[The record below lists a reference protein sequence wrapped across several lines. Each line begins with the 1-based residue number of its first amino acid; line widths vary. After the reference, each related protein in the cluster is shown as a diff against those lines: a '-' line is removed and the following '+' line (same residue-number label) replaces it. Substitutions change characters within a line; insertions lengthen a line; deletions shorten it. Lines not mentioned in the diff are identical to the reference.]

1 MAASDAEN
9 GASVDGRHQ
18 FIPVQKQDLI
28 EALAVTGHAGQE
40 QKDFRTFCAFL
51 ASYYHHSFYAELTE
65 LKDLHAWFAP
75 HGPRP
80 IRRKPI
86 DLDAGYRDLIATFE
100 NVMTQAA
107 FVEIPAAEV
116 QALGGEHPLLDVKT
130 RTPMEDYESV
140 RIFCRGK
147 SSQTIERRGAL
158 GRKGVATI
166 ADVYDD
172 VVVLVRFK
180 RAETQEKKTGNRL
193 WQGSSKASGARSG
206 KLLVKYFRNI
216 SRPELPML
224 LPDVRVVMKQRDMLL
239 LGGPALL
246 GGVPIALNI
255 IPALSVLLVVAGA
268 YLGYKGVAT
277 QDQMTKAIGAM
288 SALVGAGAFMFRQ
301 YSNYSHRKLRYQK
314 ELADNIYFKNVNNDA
329 GVFETLIGAAEEQ
342 ETKEALLGFHFLL
355 TEGPFKDADS
365 LDARIEEWL
374 QQNFGIDADFEVSD
388 ALRKLEQLGLLTQE
402 NGRIG
407 TVSLTEALIRLDT
420 LWDQLYDFKRPAQNQ
435 RVA

>member
-1 MAASDAEN
+1 MPTSGTEN
-9 GASVDGRHQ
+9 VTGVDGRHQ
-18 FIPVQKQDLI
+18 FIPIQKQDLI
-28 EALAVTGHAGQE
+28 EALATTGHSGQE
-40 QKDFRTFCAFL
+40 QHDFRTFCAFL
-51 ASYYHHSFYAELTE
+51 AAYYHHSFYAELTE
-65 LKDLHAWFAP
+65 LKDIHAWFAP
-75 HGPRP
+75 HGPKP
-80 IRRKPI
+80 VRRKPI
-86 DLDAGYRDLIATFE
+86 DLDAAYGDLMTTFE

-107 FVEIPAAEV
+107 FVEIPAAQV

-130 RTPMEDYESV
+130 RTPMDNYESI
-140 RIFCRGK
+140 RIFCRGRT
-147 SSQTIERRGAL
+147 SQTIERRGAL

-166 ADVYDD
+166 ADVFED

-180 RAETQEKKTGNRL
+180 RDDGHEKKPRL
-193 WQGSSKASGARSG
+193 AWQGSARSG
-206 KLLVKYFRNI
+206 APKPGTVLIKYFQNI

-224 LPDVRVVMKQRDMLL
+224 LPDVRVVMKQKDMLL
-239 LGGPALL
+239 LGAPALL

-268 YLGYKGVAT
+268 YLGYQGSVA
-277 QDQMTKAIGAM
+277 QDQMTKAIGAL

-342 ETKEALLGFHFLL
+342 ETKEALLAFHFLL
-355 TEGPFKDADS
+355 TEGPFKDAHS
-365 LDARIEEWL
+365 LDTRIEEWL
-374 QQNFGIDADFEVSD
+374 HQNFGITVDFEVSD
-388 ALRKLEQLGLLTQE
+388 ALGKLEHLGLLTHE
-402 NGRIG
+402 SGKIG

-420 LWDQLYDFKRPAQNQ
+420 LWDQLYDFKRPAQTQ

>member
-28 EALAVTGHAGQE
+28 EALAATGHAAQE
-40 QKDFRTFCAFL
+40 QKDFRTFCGFL

-86 DLDAGYRDLIATFE
+86 DLDAAYGDLIATFE

-130 RTPMEDYESV
+130 RTPMDDYESV

-193 WQGSSKASGARSG
+193 WQETRPNLAKSG

-342 ETKEALLGFHFLL
+342 DTKEALLGFHFLL
-355 TEGPFKDADS
+355 TEGPFKDANS

-374 QQNFGIDADFEVSD
+374 QQNFGIDVDFEVSD

-402 NGRIG
+402 NGQIG

>member
-1 MAASDAEN
+1 MAAHGVEN
-9 GASVDGRHQ
+9 MAGVDGRHQ

-28 EALAVTGHAGQE
+28 ESLAATGHSGQE
-40 QKDFRTFCAFL
+40 QRDFRTFCSFL
-51 ASYYHHSFYAELTE
+51 ASYYHHSFYSELTE
-65 LKDLHAWFAP
+65 LKDIHAWFAP

-80 IRRKPI
+80 VRRRPI
-86 DLDAGYRDLIATFE
+86 DLEAAYRDLTTTFE

-107 FVEIPAAEV
+107 FVEIPQAEV

-130 RTPMEDYESV
+130 RTPMDNYESV

-166 ADVYDD
+166 SDVYED
-172 VVVLVRFK
+172 VVILVRF
-180 RAETQEKKTGNRL
+180 RRDDHHEKKSFLARHPAA
-193 WQGSSKASGARSG
+193 KASGPKPG
-206 KLLVKYFRNI
+206 TVLLKYFQNI

-224 LPDVRVVMKQRDMLL
+224 LPDVRVVMKQKDYLL

-246 GGVPIALNI
+246 GGVPVLLNI

-268 YLGYKGVAT
+268 YLGYAGSVT
-277 QDQMTKAIGAM
+277 QDQITKAIGAM
-288 SALVGAGAFMFRQ
+288 SALIGAGLFMFRQ

-342 ETKEALLGFHFLL
+342 ETKEALLAFHFLS
-355 TEGPFKDADS
+355 TEGPFADVHS
-365 LDARIEEWL
+365 LDKRIEQWL
-374 QQNFGIDADFEVSD
+374 HETFAINIDFEVSD
-388 ALRKLEQLGLLTQE
+388 ALGKLEHLGLLTRE
-402 NGRIG
+402 NGQIG
-407 TVSLTEALIRLDT
+407 SVSLTDALIRLDT
-420 LWDQLYDFKRPAQNQ
+420 LWDQLYDFKRPAQTQ